1 MMQARHHEAGITL
14 VEMLVALMIFA
25 LVALASF
32 TTLDTILRVRERTD
46 GRLEH
51 LAKLDRALQ
60 VFGRDV
66 AQSDPLE
73 VKLED
78 NVLRTTQ
85 TTGRALRTYLVA
97 DQTLQRE
104 NRFESADVPL
114 VQSLMGNVSGISF
127 RVLGEDRE
135 WRDIWPDPAEPMP
148 AMAVDMVVTLTDG
161 KTLKRLVLLVQV
173 VPE

>member
-1 MMQARHHEAGITL
+1 MTHARQRDAGITL

-60 VFGRDV
+60 VFGRDL

-73 VKLED
+73 VTLED
-78 NVLRTTQ
+78 NVLSATQ
-85 TTGRALRTYLVA
+85 TTGRGLRTYLVA
-97 DQTLQRE
+97 DQNLQRE
-104 NRFESADVPL
+104 SRIKSADAPL
-114 VQSLMGNVSGISF
+114 VQTLMGEVSGIAF
-127 RVLGEDRE
+127 RVLGDDRE
-135 WRDIWPDPAEPMP
+135 WRDIWPDPAEPRP

-161 KTLKRLVLLVQV
+161 KTLKRLVPLVRA